1 MSLLLLPIIWQR
13 DVMHAQLVAPGSL
26 LWLLQH
32 DLLLAWRR
40 FRSMFGGLRPR
51 TALAILVVVFLVLHG
66 LAWPAARWF
75 SQTLPG
81 GTQPSLMYPAL
92 AAGMMFILPW
102 LISQSLTGTVRAL
115 YSRGDLDLLLASP
128 LPARRILAARALSI
142 AVEALAS
149 ALVLIVPLINMI
161 VYFCGPRWFM
171 VYPVLA
177 ATALF
182 AAAIGI
188 ALALALFAIAGP
200 RRTRVLGQIL
210 ATIIAAAFVLTL
222 QVLNVV
228 PAAVRDSI
236 VASIDQP
243 GGNIFLDRTGLLW
256 LPVRALAGE
265 GPSFL
270 AWILSGPL
278 LFAAMVWMLAN
289 FFVNSAVHS
298 AAVAPASVR
307 RNARASA
314 GVRFRGGH
322 ARAMRIKEWRLLA
335 RDPYLLSQIMLLIV
349 YTLPVSVVIWRNQG
363 PGGSLAISVAP
374 AIVVIASQVAASLAW
389 LTISGED
396 APEFLATAPVTRREM
411 EWRKLQAIALPLLA
425 MMALPVAGL
434 AWFDPHSALLALVF
448 AIGASAC
455 TAFLNFW
462 HPMPGKRVMMLRH
475 HSQSKLIAM
484 MEHALALL
492 WAVAVAMAALGSW
505 LAVIPLSCAGLIL
518 WFNRPRNAAVRNAQ
532 AVAV

>member
-1 MSLLLLPIIWQR
+1 MNALP
-13 DVMHAQLVAPGSL
+13 MAPGSL

-40 FRSMFGGLRPR
+40 FRAMFGGLRPR
-51 TALAILVVVFLVLHG
+51 TAVVILVVVFVALHA

-75 SQTLPG
+75 AGVQPG
-81 GTQPSLMYPAL
+81 GPQQALMYPAL
-92 AAGMMFILPW
+92 AAAMMFILPW
-102 LISQSLTGTVRAL
+102 LISQSLTGAVRAL

-149 ALVLIVPLINMI
+149 AIILIVPLINMI
-161 VYFCGPRWFM
+161 VWFCGLRWLL

-182 AAAIGI
+182 AAAAGI
-188 ALALALFAIAGP
+188 ALALALFRLAGP

-210 ATIIAAAFVLTL
+210 ATIIVAGFVLTL

-228 PAAVRDSI
+228 PAHVRDSI
-236 VASIDQP
+236 VAMIDQP
-243 GGNIFLDRTGLLW
+243 GANILLDRTGALW

-265 GPSFL
+265 MPSL
-270 AWILSGPL
+270 LIWIAAGPL
-278 LFAAMVWMLAN
+278 LFAAMVWLLAN

-307 RNARASA
+307 HSARNTGA
-314 GVRFRGGH
+314 VRFRAGH

-349 YTLPVSVVIWRNQG
+349 YTLPVSIVIWRNQG

-396 APEFLATAPVTRREM
+396 APEFLATAPITRREM

-425 MMALPVAGL
+425 LMALPVAGL
-434 AWFDPHSALLALVF
+434 AWVDPSSAALAFVF

-462 HPMPGKRVMMLRH
+462 HPMPGKRVMMLRR

-492 WAVAVAMAALGSW
+492 WAVAVAMTALGSW
-505 LAVIPLSCAGLIL
+505 LAVIPLACAASIL
-518 WFNRPRNAAVRNAQ
+518 WFNRPKGADLLPRQ
-532 AVAV
+532 AVAA